1 MRFASKP
8 PGHRHSNS
16 LRRRTDRMQSWA
28 RVVAAVVL
36 SVAAPAS
43 GILVSDA
50 FAADLRQDA
59 PVHRTTA
66 VAQEDAT
73 RSAAFVTE
81 SGSPRAMAEVTW
93 QMPDGSSHTAE
104 AAVPVNTRDNARVT
118 VWLDERGKPQSPPP
132 PAQEVQTM
140 SLSAG
145 ILAGSGAAAVVLGG
159 YQLARMRIAALCAR
173 EWEHEWEQVEPLW
186 SQRK

>member
-8 PGHRHSNS
+8 LGRHHGNP
-16 LRRRTDRMQSWA
+16 LRRRTDRMRSWA
-28 RVVAAVVL
+28 RIVSGAVL
-36 SVAAPAS
+36 AVAAPAS

-50 FAADLRQDA
+50 FAADLRQDS
-59 PVHRTTA
+59 PSHRTTA
-66 VAQEDAT
+66 VTREDAT
-73 RSAAFVTE
+73 RPAAFVTE

-93 QMPDGSSHTAE
+93 ETPDGSSHTAE
-104 AAVPVNTRDNARVT
+104 ATVPVNTKEDARVT
-118 VWLDERGKPQSPPP
+118 IWLDERGKPQPPPP

-145 ILAGSGAAAVVLGG
+145 ILAGSGTAAVVLGG
-159 YQLARMRIAALCAR
+159 YQLAKMRIAALCAR